1 MKESLQPGL
10 KINKRYDVTKEKTI
24 DFMGDEL
31 RVYATP
37 MMVTD
42 VERTCLELMKEHA
55 DVGESSV
62 GARVEIDHMGP
73 TLLNMWVEVRAEV
86 IEVNGPKVVFD
97 VEIHDALDQVG
108 KATHTRFMIE
118 IAGQKGDWKRRRRRL
133 KKLELFDKTKI
144 GQKCC

>member
-10 KINKRYDVTKEKTI
+10 KISKRYDVTKDKTI

-55 DVGESSV
+55 DDGESSV

-86 IEVNGPKVVFD
+86 IEVKGPKVVFD

-118 IAGQKGDWKRRRRRL
+118 IAGQKGRL
-133 KKLELFDKTKI
+133 EKKATKAKEA
-144 GQKCC
+144 GVL

>member
-10 KINKRYDVTKEKTI
+10 NITRRYDVTKDKTI

-55 DVGESSV
+55 DDGESSV

-73 TLLNMWVEVRAEV
+73 TLLDMWVEVRAEV
-86 IEVNGPKVVFD
+86 IEVKGPKVVFD
-97 VEIHDALDQVG
+97 AEIHDALDQVG
-108 KATHTRFMIE
+108 KARHIRFMIE
-118 IAGQKGDWKRRRRRL
+118 MAGQKGRL
-133 KKLELFDKTKI
+133 EKKAAAAKEAGVL
-144 GQKCC
+144 

>member
-1 MKESLQPGL
+1 MKDSLQPGL
-10 KINKRYDVTKEKTI
+10 KIKKRYDVTKEKTI

-55 DVGESSV
+55 DAGESSV

-86 IEVNGPKVVFD
+86 IEVKGPKVVFD

-108 KATHTRFMIE
+108 KAKHTRFMIE
-118 IAGQKGDWKRRRRRL
+118 VAAQRGRLEKKAAKAKEAGAL
-133 KKLELFDKTKI
+133 
-144 GQKCC
+144 

>member
-1 MKESLQPGL
+1 MKKSLQPGL
-10 KINKRYDVTKEKTI
+10 KINKRYDVTTEKTI

-55 DVGESSV
+55 DAGESSV

-86 IEVNGPKVVFD
+86 IEVKGPKVVFD

-108 KATHTRFMIE
+108 KAQHTTFMIKM
-118 IAGQKGDWKRRRRRL
+118 AGQKVRLEKLYMKLKEELGDR
-133 KKLELFDKTKI
+133 I
-144 GQKCC
+144 I

>member
-10 KINKRYDVTKEKTI
+10 KVTQRYNVDKVKTI

-37 MMVTD
+37 SMVMD
-42 VERTCLELMKEHA
+42 VERTCLGLMAEHA
-55 DVGESSV
+55 DEGESSV

-73 TLLNMWVEVRAEV
+73 TLMDMWIEVRAEV
-86 IEVNGPKVVFD
+86 VEVKGPKVVFD

-108 KATHTRFMIE
+108 KAHHIRFMIDK
-118 IAGQKGDWKRRRRRL
+118 AGQQGRLEKKRAKAKEAGAL
-133 KKLELFDKTKI
+133 
-144 GQKCC
+144 G

>member
-1 MKESLQPGL
+1 MKETLQPGL
-10 KINKRYDVTKEKTI
+10 KVTQRYNVDKEKTI

-37 MMVTD
+37 MMVMD
-42 VERTCLELMKEHA
+42 VERTCLALMDEHA

-73 TLLNMWVEVRAEV
+73 TLMDMWIEVRAEV
-86 IEVNGPKVVFD
+86 VEVKGPKVVFD

-108 KATHTRFMIE
+108 KARHIRFMIE
-118 IAGQKGDWKRRRRRL
+118 KVGQQGRLEKKRAKAKEAGAL
-133 KKLELFDKTKI
+133 
-144 GQKCC
+144 